1 MEWAKPAFLVIIFWK
16 KKNQTYFYDDNKIFF
31 KNKKIKKIFVN
42 LNKID
47 KIKFDYIVISP
58 GIDIN
63 KCKLKNYLKKNLEKI
78 ITDLD
83 IFYTNYS
90 KNKIIAITGTNGKST
105 TAKLLNLILNNH
117 KYDSRL
123 CGNIGNPVLF
133 EKNISSE
140 TIFVIEV
147 SSYQIEYS
155 KMFKS
160 NYAII
165 LNISPDHLERHGS
178 IKNYVNAKFKL
189 IKNQG
194 DKDFAFLNTR
204 NKFLKKEIKK
214 NKIFS
219 KIINVNLKKF
229 KNLRKKINNPYFL
242 TLGNQENLSFIF
254 ALSIQLKLKN
264 KKIIKTVNEF
274 EGLKFRQE
282 IVYKD
287 DKITVI
293 NDSKATSFASSTNI
307 LRSLK
312 KVLWLVGGES
322 KLGDKFTLKN
332 KECKNIKAYVF
343 GKKNNFFI
351 KQFRN
356 KLSYYSFAN
365 LKSAVQQALKDLNK
379 NDSKKTLLFSPSAA
393 SFDNFKNFEERG
405 EYFNYLIK
413 KHKF

>member
-1 MEWAKPAFLVIIFWK
+1 M
-16 KKNQTYFYDDNKIFF
+16 
-31 KNKKIKKIFVN
+31 
-42 LNKID
+42 
-47 KIKFDYIVISP
+47 
-58 GIDIN
+58 
-63 KCKLKNYLKKNLEKI
+63 
-78 ITDLD
+78 
-83 IFYTNYS
+83 
-90 KNKIIAITGTNGKST
+90 
-105 TAKLLNLILNNH
+105 
-117 KYDSRL
+117 
-123 CGNIGNPVLF
+123 
-133 EKNISSE
+133 
-140 TIFVIEV
+140 
-147 SSYQIEYS
+147 
-155 KMFKS
+155 
-160 NYAII
+160 
-165 LNISPDHLERHGS
+165 
-178 IKNYVNAKFKL
+178 
-189 IKNQG
+189 
-194 DKDFAFLNTR
+194 
-204 NKFLKKEIKK
+204 
-214 NKIFS
+214 
-219 KIINVNLKKF
+219 KKF
-229 KNLRKKINNPYFL
+229 INFRKKINYPYFL